1 MKKSNFDTLGVMI
14 DMSRDGVMTVP
25 ALKKYITYLGK
36 MGYNALML
44 YTEDTYEVDGEPF
57 FGYMRGRY
65 SKDELRE
72 IDAFASSLGIEVIPC
87 IQTLAH
93 LDTIARWARVP
104 MDMGGVLLTDNER
117 TYEFI
122 ENMFKTL
129 STCFRSRRIHIGM
142 DEAHELGRGKHLD
155 LHGYEDTV
163 EIMKRHLE
171 RVASIAERY
180 GYTPLIWSD
189 MFYRSW
195 NDGLYTALGEKDEL
209 CVPESVASSYPK
221 NVIPVYWDYYYETER
236 HYRVMLESHKALSD
250 EPWFAGGVWTWRGFL
265 PNNAYTIESMCPAID
280 ACINTGT
287 RNVFM
292 TLWGNN
298 GAECSRYSVLPSLLY
313 IAEYA
318 RGNKDEDK
326 IKAKFKK
333 LFGAEYDDFM
343 ALDIP
348 DNVYEEVGRRSVAVK
363 SALYSDL
370 FLGYK
375 DTALKIGYSET
386 FKDCARRYEKTART
400 SRKWSVLF
408 KSASKLCDVLAVK
421 YELGIKTRTAYKSGD
436 RDELLRL
443 AREEYTQ
450 LISRVKAFS
459 GAFMRQ
465 WFEENKPHGY
475 EVHDIRLGGLVMRA
489 ESCKAR
495 LIAYATGRLE
505 SIPELEDDLIEL
517 SPTSGIVNYHEYAR
531 MATSN
536 VL

>member
-1 MKKSNFDTLGVMI
+1 MI
-14 DMSRDGVMTVP
+14 DMSRDGVMTVS
-25 ALKKYITYLGK
+25 ALKKYITYLSK
-36 MGYNALML
+36 MGYNAIML
-44 YTEDTYEVDGEPF
+44 YTEDTYEVLDEPF

-65 SKDELRE
+65 SVEELRE
-72 IDAFASSLGIEVIPC
+72 IDSFAASLGIEVIPC

-93 LDTIARWARVP
+93 LETIVRWGKAP

-117 TYEFI
+117 TYAFI

-129 STCFRSRRIHIGM
+129 STCFRSKRIHIGM

-155 LHGYEDTV
+155 IHGYEDTV
-163 EIMKRHLE
+163 AIMKRHLE
-171 RVASIAERY
+171 RVASIAESY
-180 GYTPLIWSD
+180 GYVPLIWSD

-195 NDGLYTALGEKDEL
+195 NDGLYTALGEKESL
-209 CVPESVASSYPK
+209 PVPESVVESYPK

-236 HYRVMLESHKALSD
+236 HYRVMLESHKELSP
-250 EPWFAGGVWTWRGFL
+250 EPWFAGGIWTWRGFL
-265 PNNAYTIESMCPAID
+265 PNNDYTIKSMCPAID

-292 TLWGNN
+292 TVWGNN

-318 RGNKDEDK
+318 RGNRDEAK
-326 IKAKFKK
+326 IKAKFKR

-348 DNVYEEVGRRSVAVK
+348 DNVYEEVGRRSIAVK

-370 FLGYK
+370 FLGYQ
-375 DTALKIGYSET
+375 DTSLKNGYSAT
-386 FKDCARRYEKTART
+386 FAECSERYNKVAKASRR
-400 SRKWSVLF
+400 WSTLF
-408 KSASKLCDVLAVK
+408 KSAAKLCEVLSVK
-421 YELGIKTRTAYKSGD
+421 YELGIKTRAAYKSGD
-436 RDELLRL
+436 KEELLRL
-443 AREEYTQ
+443 AREEYTK

-459 GAFMRQ
+459 KAFMRQ

-475 EVHDIRLGGLVMRA
+475 EVHDIRLGGLIMRA
-489 ESCKAR
+489 ESCRAR
-495 LIAYATGRLE
+495 LIDYATGKID
-505 SIPELEDDLIEL
+505 SIPELEEELLPL
-517 SPTSGIVNYHEYAR
+517 SPTGTVVNYHEYAR
-531 MATSN
+531 IATCN